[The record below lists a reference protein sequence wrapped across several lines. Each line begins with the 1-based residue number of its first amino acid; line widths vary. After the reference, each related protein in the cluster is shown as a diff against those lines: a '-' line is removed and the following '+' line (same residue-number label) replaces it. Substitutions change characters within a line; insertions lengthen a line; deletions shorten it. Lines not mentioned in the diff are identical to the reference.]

1 MDVASEPLAPYHE
14 RVLRAVKRIV
24 ALVGVMAALYGALV
38 ALAFFGQRRLLFP
51 APKVGDEPRMDDA
64 TLTRVTAP
72 SGRTVYALH
81 VPPKKLGAVTV
92 VHFHGNA
99 EELSAI
105 TPLAWAFRRAGLG
118 FFAVEYPGYGL
129 ARDYAPSEEALY
141 ADAEAALWHLH
152 NGLGVPTES
161 VVLQGQSLGSGVA
174 VEMAK
179 RGHGARL
186 VLISPYTSIPD
197 MAAATLP
204 ILPARWLV
212 KDRFDNLQK
221 APSLTLPVLIVHGS
235 ADEVIPFSMGERL
248 SKAFPTA
255 TLYAAKGAHHND
267 LFVRDGRI
275 IVDRIVEFSTA
286 DFTGR

>member
-1 MDVASEPLAPYHE
+1 MLGVVGS
-14 RVLRAVKRIV
+14 V
-24 ALVGVMAALYGALV
+24 ALVYAALC
-38 ALAFFGQRRLLFP
+38 LAAWFGQRRVLFP
-51 APKVGDEPRMDDA
+51 ASKLGEAPQMDGA
-64 TLTRVTAP
+64 TLTKVTAP

-81 VPPKKLGAVTV
+81 VPPKAKGALTI

-99 EELSAI
+99 EEIGQLI
-105 TPLAWAFRRAGLG
+105 PLAWSFRRAGLG

-129 ARDYAPSEEALY
+129 AKDHAPSEEALY

-152 NGLGVPTES
+152 NGLGVPTAE

-186 VLISPYTSIPD
+186 VLISPFTSVPD

-204 ILPARWLV
+204 ILPVRWLV
-212 KDRFDNLQK
+212 KDEFDNLKK
-221 APSLTLPVLIVHGS
+221 APDLSLPVLIVHGTE
-235 ADEVIPFSMGERL
+235 DEIIPHAMGQRL
-248 SKAFPTA
+248 QKAFPTA
-255 TLYAAKGAHHND
+255 TLYAVAGGHHND

-275 IVDRIVEFSTA
+275 IVDRIVEFATA
-286 DFTGR
+286 DYGGR